1 MNFATVKQKALPHLL
16 DILIFILLTVI
27 FYSPIFFE
35 GKILN
40 QNDVNQGIA
49 SGSELAA
56 FREKTGEEGL
66 WTNSMFSGMPA
77 YLISLRWSGS
87 EPLTIIEKV
96 ISLGFPNSAK
106 ETFLSLVCFYIL
118 LIVFG
123 VRPSIAIAGAIAYA
137 FSTYFI
143 VSIEAGHLWKMRAI
157 AYAPLVLAGVHLAYT
172 KRLLWGFA
180 LTALALAL
188 EINSNHIQITYYLGL
203 MLVIYGIVQLIFAV
217 REKEIKSFFIASA
230 LLVGAVVLAVGANL
244 GKLWSTYEYGKYSI
258 RGKSELSSNTQS
270 TGGLDRDY
278 AFEWSSGVAESFT
291 FLVPN
296 FYGGASGNYTDQNSD
311 LEIALRQ
318 NNVPEAQ
325 IAQYTRGLLG
335 YWGPQPFTSGP
346 VYAGALVVFFFVL
359 GILYADKRYTAWLI
373 AATVL
378 SIVLSWGKNFPGIP
392 ILDLKDGWFNYLLFD
407 YLPMYNKFRAVS
419 MAVVIALM
427 AMPLLGCLG
436 LEKLL
441 QEKWDKKSQRNLL
454 IALGATGGLALL
466 IAIIAYVPALDL
478 GDVPQWVKNAVDSS
492 RKSIIRKD
500 AFRTIFFVVAAG
512 AVVFFYLRK
521 SIGTV
526 VFSGLLILFM
536 AIDIMG
542 VDYRYVQ
549 EENYIK
555 KRRNNFFTE
564 TPADQVIK
572 QDKSTPFRVLNLQ
585 NPFNEARTSAFH
597 HSIGGYHGAKM
608 RRYQDLITHHLQP
621 EMNDIMQAGNITASN
636 ANVLNMLN
644 TRYILA
650 GQTADAVIRNPNH
663 NGNAWFVQDVVIAN
677 NPDEEIQLLDS
688 INTKTQAVMDVSKFS
703 KPEFTYDSSA
713 TITLKEY
720 APNKLVYEATTATD
734 GYAVFSEVYYPEG
747 WKAFV
752 DGQETSIDRVNYV
765 LRAMKIPAGSHAIE
779 FSFQPKSYFTGNTV
793 MLVANILLLISFAG
807 SLGWSIWQNR
817 RPSNG

>member
-1 MNFATVKQKALPHLL
+1 MNFATVRQKALPHLL
-16 DILIFILLTVI
+16 AILIFILLTVI

-56 FREKTGEEGL
+56 FRQKTGEEGL

-77 YLISLRWSGS
+77 YLINLRWSGS
-87 EPLTIIEKV
+87 EPLTVIEKI

-106 ETFLSLVCFYIL
+106 ETFISLVCFYIL
-118 LIVFG
+118 SIVFG

-157 AYAPLVLAGVHLAYT
+157 AYAPLVLAGVHLAFT
-172 KRLLWGFA
+172 KKLLWGFT
-180 LTALALAL
+180 LTALAMAL

-230 LLVGAVVLAVGANL
+230 LLVGAVVLAIGANL

-270 TGGLDRDY
+270 SGGLDRDY
-278 AFEWSSGVAESFT
+278 AFEWSSGITESLT

-296 FYGGASGNYTDQNSD
+296 FYGGASGNYTGQNSD

-318 NNVPEAQ
+318 NGVPEAQ

-346 VYAGALVVFFFVL
+346 VYAGALVLFFFVL
-359 GILYADKRYTAWLI
+359 GILYADKRYTTWLI

-378 SIVLSWGKNFPGIP
+378 SVVLSWGKHLPSV
-392 ILDLKDGWFNYLLFD
+392 NYFLFD

-454 IALGATGGLALL
+454 IALGATGSLALL

-608 RRYQDLITHHLQP
+608 RRYQDLITYHLQP

-644 TRYILA
+644 TRYLLA

-688 INTKTQAVMDVSKFS
+688 INTKTQAVIDVSKFS
-703 KPEFTYDSSA
+703 KPEFAYDSSA

-747 WKAFV
+747 WSATIDNNEV
-752 DGQETSIDRVNYV
+752 SIDRVNYV
-765 LRAMKIPAGSHAIE
+765 LRGLKVPSGKHIIE
-779 FSFQPKSYFTGNTV
+779 MLFEPILYSIGNKS
-793 MLVANILLLISFAG
+793 MLVSNLLIVLLLAASMWITFRKG
-807 SLGWSIWQNR
+807 SKA
-817 RPSNG
+817 

>member
-16 DILIFILLTVI
+16 AILIFILLTVI

-123 VRPSIAIAGAIAYA
+123 IRPSIAIAGAIAYA

-217 REKEIKSFFIASA
+217 REKEIKSFFISST
-230 LLVGAVVLAVGANL
+230 LLVGAVVLAIGANL

-258 RGKSELSSNTQS
+258 RGKSELTSNTQS

-296 FYGGASGNYTDQNSD
+296 FYGGASGNYTGQNSD

-359 GILYADKRYTAWLI
+359 GILYADKRYTTWLI

-378 SIVLSWGKNFPGIP
+378 SIVLSWGKHFPSV
-392 ILDLKDGWFNYLLFD
+392 NYFLFD

-419 MAVVIALM
+419 MAVVVALM

-441 QEKWDKKSQRNLL
+441 QEKWDKKSQKSLF
-454 IALGATGGLALL
+454 IALGVTGGLALL
-466 IAIIAYVPALDL
+466 IAIIAYIPALDL

-500 AFRTIFFVVAAG
+500 AFRTLFFVIAAG
-512 AVVFFYLRK
+512 GVVFFYLRK

-526 VFSGLLILFM
+526 VFSGLLILLM
-536 AIDIMG
+536 VIDIIG

-608 RRYQDLITHHLQP
+608 RRYQDLITHHLQH

-644 TRYILA
+644 TRYLLA
-650 GQTADAVIRNPNH
+650 GQTADAVIRNPHH
-663 NGNAWFVQDVVIAN
+663 NGNAWFIQEIVVAN

-688 INTKTQAVMDVSKFS
+688 INTKTQAVIDVSKFS

-713 TITLKEY
+713 TIALKEY

-747 WKAFV
+747 WIAKIDNNEV
-752 DGQETSIDRVNYV
+752 TIDRVNYV
-765 LRAMKIPAGSHAIE
+765 LRAMKIPAGSHTIE
-779 FSFQPKSYFTGNTV
+779 FSFQPKSHSIGNKF
-793 MLVANILLLISFAG
+793 MLVANILMLVVIATAMWNTFRKVIKG
-807 SLGWSIWQNR
+807 
-817 RPSNG
+817 

>member
-1 MNFATVKQKALPHLL
+1 MNFATVRQKALPHLL
-16 DILIFILLTVI
+16 AILIFILLTVI

-56 FREKTGEEGL
+56 FRQKTGEEGL

-77 YLISLRWSGS
+77 YLINLRWSGS
-87 EPLTIIEKV
+87 EPLTVIEKI

-106 ETFLSLVCFYIL
+106 ETFISLVCFYIL
-118 LIVFG
+118 SIVFG

-157 AYAPLVLAGVHLAYT
+157 AYAPLVLAGVHLAFT
-172 KRLLWGFA
+172 KKLLWGFT
-180 LTALALAL
+180 LTALAMAL

-230 LLVGAVVLAVGANL
+230 LLVGAVVLAIGANL

-270 TGGLDRDY
+270 SGGLDRDY
-278 AFEWSSGVAESFT
+278 AFEWSSGITESLT

-296 FYGGASGNYTDQNSD
+296 FYGGASGNYTGQNSD

-318 NNVPEAQ
+318 NGVPEAQ

-346 VYAGALVVFFFVL
+346 VYAGALVLFFFVL
-359 GILYADKRYTAWLI
+359 GILYADKRYTTWLI

-378 SIVLSWGKNFPGIP
+378 SVVLSWGKHLPSV
-392 ILDLKDGWFNYLLFD
+392 NYFLFD

-454 IALGATGGLALL
+454 IALGATGSLALL

-608 RRYQDLITHHLQP
+608 RRYQDLITYHLQP

-650 GQTADAVIRNPNH
+650 GQTADAVIRNPYQ
-663 NGNAWFVQDVVIAN
+663 NGNAWFVQEIVVAN

-688 INTKTQAVMDVSKFS
+688 INTKTQAVIDVSKFS

-720 APNKLVYEATTATD
+720 SPNKLVYEAITATD

-747 WKAFV
+747 WSATIDNNEV
-752 DGQETSIDRVNYV
+752 SIDRVNYV
-765 LRAMKIPAGSHAIE
+765 LRGLKVPSGKHIIE
-779 FSFQPKSYFTGNTV
+779 MSFEPILYSIGNKS
-793 MLVANILLLISFAG
+793 MLVSNLLIVLLLAASMWITFRKG
-807 SLGWSIWQNR
+807 SKA
-817 RPSNG
+817 

>member
-16 DILIFILLTVI
+16 AILIFILLTVI

-123 VRPSIAIAGAIAYA
+123 IRPSIAIAGAIAYA

-217 REKEIKSFFIASA
+217 REKELKAFAIASV
-230 LLVGAVVLAVGANL
+230 LVGGAAIVAIGANL

-258 RGKSELSSNTQS
+258 RGKSELTSNTQS

-296 FYGGASGNYTDQNSD
+296 FYGGASGNYTGQNSD

-346 VYAGALVVFFFVL
+346 VYAGALVVFFFVV
-359 GILYADKRYTAWLI
+359 GILYADKRYTSWLI
-373 AATVL
+373 AATFL
-378 SIVLSWGKNFPGIP
+378 SIVLSWGKHFPSV
-392 ILDLKDGWFNYLLFD
+392 NYFLFD

-419 MAVVIALM
+419 MAAVIALM

-441 QEKWDKKSQRNLL
+441 QEKWDKKSQKNLF
-454 IALGATGGLALL
+454 IALGVTGGLALL
-466 IAIIAYVPALDL
+466 IAIIAYIPALDL

-526 VFSGLLILFM
+526 VFSGLLILLM
-536 AIDIMG
+536 VIDIMG

-608 RRYQDLITHHLQP
+608 RRYQDLITHHLQH

-644 TRYILA
+644 TRYLLA
-650 GQTADAVIRNPNH
+650 GQTADAVIRNPHH
-663 NGNAWFVQDVVIAN
+663 NGNAWFVQEVLVAN

-688 INTKTQAVMDVSKFS
+688 INTKTQAVIDVSKFS

-713 TITLKEY
+713 SIRLTEY

-734 GYAVFSEVYYPEG
+734 GYAVFSEIYYPEG
-747 WKAFV
+747 WKAFI

-765 LRAMKIPAGSHAIE
+765 LRAIKIPAGSHAIE
-779 FSFQPKSYFTGNTV
+779 FRFQPKSYSIGNKF
-793 MLVANILLLISFAG
+793 MLVANILMLVVIATAMWNTFRKVIKG
-807 SLGWSIWQNR
+807 
-817 RPSNG
+817 

>member
-16 DILIFILLTVI
+16 ATLIFILLTVI

-123 VRPSIAIAGAIAYA
+123 IRPSIAIAGAIAYA

-180 LTALALAL
+180 VTALALAL

-296 FYGGASGNYTDQNSD
+296 FYGGASGNYTGQNSD

-359 GILYADKRYTAWLI
+359 GILYADKRNTTWLI

-378 SIVLSWGKNFPGIP
+378 SIVLSWGKHFPSV
-392 ILDLKDGWFNYLLFD
+392 NYFLFD

-441 QEKWDKKSQRNLL
+441 QEKWDKKSQKNLF
-454 IALGATGGLALL
+454 IALGVTGGLALL
-466 IAIIAYVPALDL
+466 IAIIAYIPALDL

-526 VFSGLLILFM
+526 VFSGLLILLM
-536 AIDIMG
+536 VIDIMG

-572 QDKSTPFRVLNLQ
+572 QDESTPFRVLNFQ

-608 RRYQDLITHHLQP
+608 RRYQDLITHHLQH

-644 TRYILA
+644 TRYLLA
-650 GQTADAVIRNPNH
+650 GQTADAVIRNPHH
-663 NGNAWFVQDVVIAN
+663 NGNAWFVQEVLVAN

-688 INTKTQAVMDVSKFS
+688 INTKTQAVIDVSKFS

-713 TITLKEY
+713 SIRLTEY

-747 WKAFV
+747 WIAKIDNNEV
-752 DGQETSIDRVNYV
+752 TIDRVNYV
-765 LRAMKIPAGSHAIE
+765 LRAMKIPAGSHTIE
-779 FSFQPKSYFTGNTV
+779 FSFQPKSYSIGNKF
-793 MLVANILLLISFAG
+793 MLVANILMLVVIATAMWNTFRKVIKG
-807 SLGWSIWQNR
+807 
-817 RPSNG
+817 